1 MSSCC
6 TGRGCQQRA
15 NCAADTEKIECRI
28 FPDFRLIAAIGAGKN
43 RWPRQPGTGP
53 RWRHNLPGV
62 VARRIAPDTLRR
74 LSAGLP
80 DGVAVI
86 GGTNG
91 KTTTT
96 RMIAA
101 ILQGDGR
108 RVLHNRAGA
117 NLVSRLTAAALAGS
131 SLNGQVHAD
140 IGLFETDE
148 AALPQA
154 VQNPPAPGG
163 IT

>member
-1 MSSCC
+1 MP
-6 TGRGCQQRA
+6 
-15 NCAADTEKIECRI
+15 N
-28 FPDFRLIAAIGAGKN
+28 FPDFRLIAAIGAGKAAGLAS
-43 RWPRQPGTGP
+43 RALGRGGGTT
-53 RWRHNLPGV
+53 LPGV

-117 NLVSRLTAAALAGS
+117 NLVSGLTATALAGS
-131 SLNGQVHAD
+131 SLSAERVTESISLVLAPR
-140 IGLFETDE
+140 L
-148 AALPQA
+148 AAR
-154 VQNPPAPGG
+154 APSRVALV
-163 IT
+163 TTALALM